1 MYLCTM
7 RKKQSVLYGIMVVLW
22 LFCFAGG
29 ELQAAPSYYFRTL
42 DINEGLSQSTVNAIL
57 QDQEGFMWLGTKDG
71 LNLYDG
77 QEFRVFRKEN
87 SALGNNIITSLCED
101 REGYIWVG
109 TDAGVYIYQPVRER
123 FLRLDELAESLDEN
137 ITRSVTWI
145 TADSRGNIWI
155 SADNQ
160 GLFCYER
167 QKRHLKRYI
176 SCGDPG
182 TSNVTSFWFDAGKLW
197 VGRYEDNLYYS
208 EDGTSFQVFRDA
220 DGKEAFKGLVINSCT
235 KGLHNNLYVGSSKGL
250 MEINLTTRKV
260 RKLLDEYVR
269 SICFYSD
276 TDLWVGTEQGLY
288 IYNIGTGQFVHLTVP
303 ETDERYALSDNAIY
317 SVYKDRE
324 GGMWVGSYFGGVNY
338 YPYPYTYFE
347 KYYPRE
353 NLRYMG
359 RRVREFC
366 EGNDGTLWIGTEDKG
381 LFHFNPANGEIVPF
395 LHSELGHNIHGL
407 CLDGN
412 SLWVGTFANGLNR
425 IDLRTKALTH
435 YSKGEA
441 SNTLNSDNVFS
452 ICKTSTGDI
461 WIGTTSGLLRYNRS
475 TDDFQRMEE
484 LENVFVYDILED
496 SQGKLW
502 MATYSDGVFC
512 YDLPRNHWKQYKW
525 VPDDRTSLP
534 YNKVISIFEDS
545 HKQLWFMTQG
555 AGFCRFCPESDNFVC
570 YDMSQ
575 GFPSNIVYRMV
586 EDKDGKLWLTTNKG
600 LVSFQPAT
608 GEKHVYTMANGLLSN
623 QFNYQSG
630 LRARDGAIYMG
641 SVDGF
646 IVFHP
651 SAFVENKQV
660 SPVVLTDFFLWNK
673 RALVGE
679 KSSPLSQSITY
690 SDRIDLNAG
699 QNSFS
704 LRASVLS
711 YQAPSSNVVMYKLE
725 GFDKEWYTLE
735 GGNSKIS
742 YSNLPYGTYTL
753 RVKGANSDGVW
764 NPQERVLKIQVHPP
778 FYLSWMA
785 YAIYGILCVGLVLC
799 GVYYI
804 YKRNHRKHLRAMEI
818 LKYEKERE
826 LYAAKIDFFTNVAHE
841 IRTPL
846 TLIKSPLENVLSS
859 SHLDESVKDDLEIMD
874 LNTTRL
880 LDLVNQL
887 LDFRKTETKEVRL
900 NFMEYD
906 LSGLL
911 QKIYKR
917 FTPLAREKNL
927 KFTLDMPEGLHASV
941 DKEGFTKIVSNLF
954 TNALKYGAT
963 YILVKVQVEKEE
975 GLWQLSVENDGPVVP
990 LNEREEIFKPFK
1002 QYREGNA
1009 QVQGTGIGLAL
1020 ARSLAELHGG
1030 KLWMDKDLYCN
1041 RFLLELPLCHEQTL
1055 TLPYTEEEEKVA
1067 VPVSGEEKPVS
1078 QPDTFHYT
1086 LLVVED
1092 HAEMRRFLQRQLSD
1106 TYKVLTAANGVEALK
1121 VLKESIVNLVL
1132 SDVMMPEMDGMELCN
1147 VIKSDLDYSH
1157 IPVVLLTAKTTLQSK
1172 IEGMQMG
1179 ADAYVDKPFSM
1190 EFLRACILNL
1200 LKNREQLQ
1208 AAFMHAPFVQTNSMA
1223 ITKADEEFL
1232 KKMNEVVQANIQN
1245 PDFNL
1250 LDMAEQLCMSRSSLN
1265 RKIKGILNITPNDY
1279 IRIERLKKAAQLLK
1293 EGDCKINEVCYRVGF
1308 NTPSYFTKCFQKQFG
1323 MLPKEFLN
1331 EK

>member
-1 MYLCTM
+1 
-7 RKKQSVLYGIMVVLW
+7 
-22 LFCFAGG
+22 
-29 ELQAAPSYYFRTL
+29 
-42 DINEGLSQSTVNAIL
+42 
-57 QDQEGFMWLGTKDG
+57 
-71 LNLYDG
+71 
-77 QEFRVFRKEN
+77 
-87 SALGNNIITSLCED
+87 
-101 REGYIWVG
+101 
-109 TDAGVYIYQPVRER
+109 
-123 FLRLDELAESLDEN
+123 
-137 ITRSVTWI
+137 
-145 TADSRGNIWI
+145 
-155 SADNQ
+155 
-160 GLFCYER
+160 
-167 QKRHLKRYI
+167 
-176 SCGDPG
+176 
-182 TSNVTSFWFDAGKLW
+182 
-197 VGRYEDNLYYS
+197 
-208 EDGTSFQVFRDA
+208 
-220 DGKEAFKGLVINSCT
+220 
-235 KGLHNNLYVGSSKGL
+235 
-250 MEINLTTRKV
+250 
-260 RKLLDEYVR
+260 
-269 SICFYSD
+269 
-276 TDLWVGTEQGLY
+276 
-288 IYNIGTGQFVHLTVP
+288 
-303 ETDERYALSDNAIY
+303 
-317 SVYKDRE
+317 
-324 GGMWVGSYFGGVNY
+324 
-338 YPYPYTYFE
+338 
-347 KYYPRE
+347 
-353 NLRYMG
+353 
-359 RRVREFC
+359 
-366 EGNDGTLWIGTEDKG
+366 
-381 LFHFNPANGEIVPF
+381 
-395 LHSELGHNIHGL
+395 
-407 CLDGN
+407 
-412 SLWVGTFANGLNR
+412 
-425 IDLRTKALTH
+425 
-435 YSKGEA
+435 
-441 SNTLNSDNVFS
+441 
-452 ICKTSTGDI
+452 
-461 WIGTTSGLLRYNRS
+461 
-475 TDDFQRMEE
+475 
-484 LENVFVYDILED
+484 
-496 SQGKLW
+496 
-502 MATYSDGVFC
+502 
-512 YDLPRNHWKQYKW
+512 
-525 VPDDRTSLP
+525 
-534 YNKVISIFEDS
+534 
-545 HKQLWFMTQG
+545 MTQG

-608 GEKHVYTMANGLLSN
+608 GEKHVYTTANGLLSN

-785 YAIYGILCVGLVLC
+785 YTVYGILCVGLVLC

-874 LNTTRL
+874 LNTNRL

-927 KFTLDMPEGLHASV
+927 KFTLDMPEGLRASV

-963 YILVKVQVEKEE
+963 YILVKVQVEQEE

-1030 KLWMDKDLYCN
+1030 KLWMDEDLNCN

-1055 TLPYTEEEEKVA
+1055 TLPYMEEEEKVV
-1067 VPVSGEEKPVS
+1067 VPVLGEEKPVS

-1092 HAEMRRFLQRQLSD
+1092 HAEMRRFLQKQLSD

-1245 PDFNL
+1245 PNFNL